1 MKTCVHCGTV
11 LKDEDCS
18 VCSECGCVLPVPTI
32 ENEQTKM
39 KTKKKK
45 PYVPPVIEI
54 NTDGYYDDRIPE
66 DATELKKDKPNSS
79 LGIKL
84 GMLVFAVLL
93 IISACVVG
101 MTLM

>member
-45 PYVPPVIEI
+45 FPKWEDVIFLLAIIGFFTGFYRGEWLFAI
-54 NTDGYYDDRIPE
+54 VSGDYGWDGVI
-66 DATELKKDKPNSS
+66 
-79 LGIKL
+79 
-84 GMLVFAVLL
+84 
-93 IISACVVG
+93 
-101 MTLM
+101 

>member
-1 MKTCVHCGTV
+1 MKTCVHCGAV

-18 VCSECGCVLPVPTI
+18 VCSECGCVLPVSTL
-32 ENEQTKM
+32 ETKGT
-39 KTKKKK
+39 KGQNKKKK
-45 PYVPPVIEI
+45 PYVTPVIEI

-66 DATELKKDKPNSS
+66 DAAELKKDKPNSS

-84 GMLVFAVLL
+84 GMLIFAVVL

>member
-11 LKDEDCS
+11 LKDKDVS
-18 VCSECGCVLPVPTI
+18 VCSECGCVLPVPTL
-32 ENEQTKM
+32 ENKETKGRG
-39 KTKKKK
+39 KKKK
-45 PYVPPVIEI
+45 PYVSPIIEI
-54 NTDGYYDDRIPE
+54 NTDGYYEDRIPE
-66 DATELKKDKPNSS
+66 DAEKLKSDKPNSS

-84 GMLVFAVLL
+84 GMLVFAVVL